1 MSSGLTKRR
10 YPVITATRTRAAAD
24 GRSLIS
30 LDAIVI
36 TDAAS
41 RPAAAAK
48 CRLPGQ
54 DQRRDPP
61 GVRSRPGD
69 WRVPQAGYLQE
80 ATPDTRGPGDG
91 AAAGPGY
98 APPRCPRRGS
108 RRIPRGPA
116 RPGRDA
122 AAGGPSA
129 ATGRTGHRP
138 GPPRRTP
145 PAAASSPLRE
155 APAVTAANAG
165 CAGQTLTRARP
176 LRRRAARTARPA
188 LVRMRS
194 RNPCVFAR
202 RRLFGWNVR
211 LLTEGSRYGGCF
223 GRCMCPAARPG
234 RFRTGRI
241 SAGLT
246 GPMHVTR
253 ISPRRSNRW
262 AARAQ
267 RGRRNNAI
275 RAPRAGAGPRLW
287 TSGPGTRAPGGS

>member
-1 MSSGLTKRR
+1 MKRR
-10 YPVITATRTRAAAD
+10 YAVITATTTRAAAD
-24 GRSLIS
+24 GRSLAS
-30 LDAIVI
+30 SCTVVI
-36 TDAAS
+36 TDAVS

-48 CRLPGQ
+48 CQVPGQ

-98 APPRCPRRGS
+98 APLPCPPRGS

-116 RPGRDA
+116 HPGQGAPADGRSEA
-122 AAGGPSA
+122 P
-129 ATGRTGHRP
+129 GRTGHRP

-145 PAAASSPLRE
+145 PGAASARPRE
-155 APAVTAANAG
+155 ASPITAAKG
-165 CAGQTLTRARP
+165 DCAGQTLTRARP

-211 LLTEGSRYGGCF
+211 LLTGAPDTVHGSENTDADCQ
-223 GRCMCPAARPG
+223 
-234 RFRTGRI
+234 
-241 SAGLT
+241 
-246 GPMHVTR
+246 
-253 ISPRRSNRW
+253 
-262 AARAQ
+262 ARADSAQ
-267 RGRRNNAI
+267 AE
-275 RAPRAGAGPRLW
+275 L
-287 TSGPGTRAPGGS
+287 APG